1 MKNHVFKFSQ
11 WRHLH
16 ESEEEAL
23 TGQVS
28 KEGRNN
34 PEWIA
39 LVAKLKGLSFA
50 PKILTF
56 DSYDYPPVPS
66 QSLNWGTAK
75 DKTGKYALSIAST
88 DSHLPKEQM
97 GLFNSNDRGMQKA
110 AHSWWKAKGYSTNG
124 NDIDIKFRDAS
135 RLAAD
140 LEEFFSKFPP
150 Q

>member
-1 MKNHVFKFSQ
+1 MNNHVFKFSQ
-11 WRHLH
+11 WARLH
-16 ESEEEAL
+16 ESDEAL
-23 TGQVS
+23 TGQAS

-50 PKILTF
+50 PKVLTF
-56 DSYDYPPVPS
+56 DSYDYPPIPS

-75 DKTGKYALSIAST
+75 DKSGKYALAISST
-88 DSHLPKEQM
+88 DSNLPKEEM

-110 AHSWWKAKGYSTNG
+110 AHNWWRAKGYSTDG
-124 NDIDIKFRDAS
+124 NNISIKFREAS

-140 LEEFFSKFPP
+140 LEEFFTKFPP